1 MLSVEAV
8 AVVEVAVVHGV
19 EAAVVV
25 KMVAR
30 MVRAEAADRVSKA
43 KRVNRPAEGAQSTL
57 IYPQVN
63 GRVVIYI
70 TVGAVLHISVLSQ
83 RHVLGG
89 TSSLPSLLKIKTN
102 EGQASPEI

>member
-1 MLSVEAV
+1 MQNLQTLWHLANGATMVLPMVPQRLSPNA
-8 AVVEVAVVHGV
+8 
-19 EAAVVV
+19 
-25 KMVAR
+25 
-30 MVRAEAADRVSKA
+30 VSKA
-43 KRVNRPAEGAQSTL
+43 KRVNRPAEGARSTL

-63 GRVVIYI
+63 GRGVIYI